1 MDNIAKK
8 WNYITKKWE
17 KYELPV
23 SAVQRCDDY
32 MRTVACAG
40 CGRRINYGDG
50 HFSGTIIGK
59 ASRGYVVCGNC
70 YGKER

>member
-1 MDNIAKK
+1 
-8 WNYITKKWE
+8 
-17 KYELPV
+17 
-23 SAVQRCDDY
+23 

-50 HFSGTIIGK
+50 HFSGAIIGK

-70 YGKER
+70 YGKEG